1 MSKKAVKLWTTKE
14 MQYLLNNNGKIT
26 SAMACEYLNRSVSS
40 VQGKASQLGVKF
52 THKNRLD
59 TYAYYEKDMLVMM
72 ASIEEISKQTGMTI
86 RELYRYQYP
95 SVKKLYRRELVKIEE
110 DYLAEGWSIWMNT
123 LSKLNIMDYMNNGV

>member
-14 MQYLLNNNGKIT
+14 MQYLLYNNGKIT

-59 TYAYYEKDMLVMM
+59 TYAYYEKDMLVIM
-72 ASIEEISKQTGMTI
+72 ATIEEISKHTGMTI

-95 SVKKLYRRELVKIEE
+95 SVKKLYRRELVKIED
-110 DYLAEGWSIWMNT
+110 DYLAEG
-123 LSKLNIMDYMNNGV
+123 